1 MIVFADRSD
10 PTCPRRRL
18 DELAGRLS
26 AVEKRSEGITGHAD
40 LTSIFIDAAELAQG
54 ICDSEFY
61 RQGKDTASPVQ
72 EAAMSSVVILARAV
86 HTSWRQGHSAP
97 VVLPDLP
104 FASLARHKLPETV
117 HCRRAEGYAFYAVY
131 PESYLAAAKDLETCT
146 SLQIIGIRSIGLGL
160 AALVAAATNTST
172 VLSLRPVGHPFHRK
186 VLVDS
191 AIAKLLFK
199 QPGATQFAIADEGPG
214 LSGSSFGAVI
224 DLLIG
229 YGVPEQNIH
238 LFPSHRGEPGRA
250 ASGNQQSRWKGLHRH
265 IGDFE
270 TEILEPQNRIR
281 RLDHWFSDV
290 IGEPLSLPQDISA
303 GRWRALKY
311 RDPSDWPP
319 AHVQQERRKY
329 LLETR
334 SGRWLLKFIGL
345 DRYGRGKFA
354 LARALY
360 EAGFGPEPIAAR
372 HGFIVERWWQ
382 AASPAVLPE
391 RERLIEW
398 LSLYLGFR
406 ARHFVVGSG
415 QGASLAE
422 LADMLVHNA
431 AESLGAAAAAPLE
444 QFRRMCQPL
453 SATVTP
459 VATDNR
465 LHRWEWLVRDDGSI
479 LKADAIDHCS
489 AHDLIG
495 CQDIAW
501 DIAGAVVEFDFSAP
515 ESEDLA
521 SRVQKIC
528 GRTVS
533 LELIDVL
540 LPCYLAFQLG
550 YYSLAAGTAI
560 SDAADTQ
567 RLQARANH
575 YRECLRAMLV

>member
-10 PTCPRRRL
+10 LVCPRYRL
-18 DELAGRLS
+18 DELAKRLS
-26 AVEKRSEGITGHAD
+26 TLEKRSEEITSHAA
-40 LTSIFIDAAELAQG
+40 LASLFIDAAELAQG
-54 ICDSEFY
+54 ICDSEFE
-61 RQGKDTASPVQ
+61 RLGKDTASPLH
-72 EAAMSSVVILARAV
+72 EAAMSSVMMLARAV
-86 HTSWRQGHSAP
+86 HTSWRRGPGAP
-97 VVLPDLP
+97 FVLPDLP
-104 FASLARHKLPETV
+104 FANLTRHKLPETV
-117 HCRRAEGYAFYAVY
+117 HCRRAEGYAYYAVY
-131 PESYLAAAKDLETCT
+131 PECYLAAAKDLETCA

-160 AALVAAATNTST
+160 AALVAVATNANIA
-172 VLSLRPVGHPFHRK
+172 LSLRPVGHPFHREI
-186 VLVDS
+186 LVDS
-191 AIAKLLFK
+191 AVAALLFK
-199 QPGATQFAIADEGPG
+199 EPGTTQFAIADEGPG

-224 DLLIG
+224 DFLTAH
-229 YGVPEQNIH
+229 GVPEQNIH
-238 LFPSHRGEPGRA
+238 LFPSHPGEPGCA
-250 ASGNQQSRWKGLHRH
+250 ASENQQSRWKRLHRH

-290 IGEPLSLPQDISA
+290 IGEPLSPAQDISA

-311 RDPSDWPP
+311 RDPGDWPP

-345 DRYGRGKFA
+345 DRCGRGKFA

-382 AASPAVLPE
+382 AASPAVLTE
-391 RERLIEW
+391 RQRLIER
-398 LSLYLGFR
+398 LALYLGFR

-415 QGASLAE
+415 HGASLDK

-431 AESLGAAAAAPLE
+431 AKSLGAAAAGPLE
-444 QFRRMCQPL
+444 RFRRMCQPL
-453 SATVTP
+453 SVKVTP

-465 LHRWEWLVRDDGSI
+465 LHRWEWIIRDDGSI
-479 LKADAIDHCS
+479 LKTDAIDHCS

-501 DIAGAVVEFDFSAP
+501 DIAGAIIEFDFSSP
-515 ESEDLA
+515 ESEDLSA
-521 SRVQKIC
+521 RVQNIC

-533 LELIDVL
+533 RELIDAL

-550 YYSLAAGTAI
+550 YYSLAAGTAV
-560 SDAADTQ
+560 SDAADAQ
-567 RLQARANH
+567 RLQARADH
-575 YRECLRAMLV
+575 YRGRLRAMLV